1 MINFTLNGK
10 KVSIPSSWEDVTFRQ
25 YCEILK
31 NQKNTSELIA
41 MFSGIDCEI
50 IKKATII
57 GLDQVLMALSFL
69 NKVPVIPDD
78 VPKIGPYSLVSRQ
91 KLQFESLDLFE
102 DMKSVALKADPAN
115 ITDFTQ
121 RYGTYVAMYLQNL
134 RDGEYSREKADA
146 MKEEV
151 DNLPALQVI
160 SLGSFFFVKLGILLS
175 GINPNSRPTNPSP
188 KKSKPVTKN
197 SRKHLA
203 PTGRSRKRR

>member
-1 MINFTLNGK
+1 MINFTLNSK

-31 NQKNTSELIA
+31 NKKNTSELIA
-41 MFSGIDCEI
+41 MFSGIDYEI

-57 GLDQVLMALSFL
+57 GLDQVLIALSFL

-102 DMKSVALKADPAN
+102 DMRGVAVKADPAN
-115 ITDFTQ
+115 IVDFTE
-121 RYGTYVAMYLQNL
+121 RYGTYVAMYLQKV

-151 DNLPALQVI
+151 DSLPALQVI
-160 SLGSFFFVKLGILLS
+160 SLGSFFFVKLAILLS
-175 GINPNSRPTNPSP
+175 GTVPNSRPTTQSQ
-188 KKSKPVTKN
+188 KKLKPGTT
-197 SRKHLA
+197 SYRKRSA
-203 PTGRSRKRR
+203 STGRSRKSR